1 MLDLKE
7 LKQRQDLVRTI
18 DWEITPR
25 EAFEAYQLKSAGAHR
40 HRNLRP
46 VLYFYLSTWQEEN
59 RLLLVQR
66 DYLDSET
73 LAEVQAPPELIAQ
86 CLAELGGQEMPRGQ
100 LPLNDALKDW
110 LRDQLAA

>member
-1 MLDLKE
+1 MLDLNE
-7 LKQRQDLVRTI
+7 LKQRPDLLRAV

-25 EAFEAYQLKSAGAHR
+25 EAFESYQLKSAGAHR
-40 HRNLRP
+40 HRNLQP
-46 VLYFYLSTWQEEN
+46 VLYFYLSTWQNEN
-59 RLLLVQR
+59 RVLLVRR

-73 LAEVQAPPELIAQ
+73 LAEIQAPPELIAG

-110 LRDQLAA
+110 LREQLGA